1 MGTIVGP
8 THVIER
14 MSALLQTTSSC
25 VSPFLQQAGKE
36 ALEGD
41 QSSVVSMMSEFKER
55 RELLV
60 TGLNKIKGFNC
71 VKPGGAFYVFPNITK
86 TGLTSEQVFEGLL
99 EAGVVSCHGT
109 CFGEYGE
116 GYIRLCYATSKENIS
131 IALDRINNW
140 TNKLIG

>member
-1 MGTIVGP
+1 MNYDNSSIHSPSIYDQCKEFVILSDGFSKSFAMTGWRLGTIVGP
-8 THVIER
+8 TYVIER

-60 TGLNKIKGFNC
+60 TGLNKIKGFDC
-71 VKPGGAFYVFPNITK
+71 VTPGGAFYVFPNITK
-86 TGLTSEQVFEGLL
+86 TGLTSED
-99 EAGVVSCHGT
+99 VVEWC
-109 CFGEYGE
+109 
-116 GYIRLCYATSKENIS
+116 
-131 IALDRINNW
+131 
-140 TNKLIG
+140 